1 MNANHASGAPGN
13 PWLEAQNLWIDSWRQ
28 MMDAAASPAAA
39 TANPF
44 LPGMMGQWQ
53 EAVQRSLGGMNDYTA
68 STAQAVS
75 RQMLVAQEQM
85 LRMMQMATD
94 AWKRLAASGNGPANW
109 QADLND
115 IAEQMRQQMMDS
127 YVASMQGGGEAAQLY
142 QAYLAEMATLA
153 APWQA
158 AMTQMPAWRPGAEGW
173 SAGVAGAM
181 DANLKAFDQ
190 SFGRFLTS
198 PTLGLY
204 RNSIGQVN
212 QGFKLWLEA
221 RTLEVEY
228 QTVVSGAWSKAFQAM
243 MTKLVAL
250 VQEGKP
256 VQSVRELTDIWVEVA
271 DKEFFALFHSDEFAA
286 LQGRYLNS
294 SMALKRAQR
303 DLLENW
309 LRANDLPTRSDL
321 DEAYHEIY
329 TLRKE
334 VKALKKT
341 LNQMSGGPRV
351 ATPADE
357 VAETAPVKKP
367 RAAKKSTK
375 AVDTVEK
382 KPVEE
387 KPSKSKRK
395 AGKGE
400 KEKK

>member
-1 MNANHASGAPGN
+1 MNANHATESVSN
-13 PWLEAQNLWIDSWRQ
+13 PWLDAQQLWIDSWRQ
-28 MMDAAASPAAA
+28 MMDAAATPATA

-85 LRMMQMATD
+85 LRMMQMATE
-94 AWKRLAASGNGPANW
+94 AWKRLAASGSGPANW
-109 QADLND
+109 QADLGQ
-115 IAEQMRQQMMDS
+115 IAEQMRRQMMDN
-127 YVASMQGGGEAAQLY
+127 YAATMQSSGDVSQLY
-142 QAYLAEMATLA
+142 QAYLAEMAKLA

-158 AMTQMPAWRPGAEGW
+158 AMAQMPAWTSGAAGW
-173 SAGVAGAM
+173 DAGMAQAM

-204 RNSIGQVN
+204 RNSIAQVN
-212 QGFKLWLEA
+212 QGFKVWLEA
-221 RTLEVEY
+221 RTLETEY
-228 QTVVSGAWSKAFQAM
+228 QTAVSGAWAKAFQAM
-243 MTKLVAL
+243 MTKLVTLA
-250 VQEGKP
+250 QEGKA
-256 VQSVRELTDIWVEVA
+256 VQSLRDLTDIWVEVA
-271 DKEFFALFHSDEFAA
+271 DKEFFALFHSDEFAE

-341 LNQMSGGPRV
+341 LNQMSGGPREAAPV
-351 ATPADE
+351 VEA
-357 VAETAPVKKP
+357 AETAPVKKP
-367 RAAKKSTK
+367 RATKKSTK
-375 AVDTVEK
+375 AVDTVEE

>member
-85 LRMMQMATD
+85 LRIMQMATD
-94 AWKRLAASGNGPANW
+94 AWQRLAASGSDPANW

-173 SAGVAGAM
+173 SAGVAQAM

-228 QTVVSGAWSKAFQAM
+228 QTVVSGAWAKAFQAM

-294 SMALKRAQR
+294 CMALKRAQR

-309 LRANDLPTRSDL
+309 LLANDLPTFFFNDT
-321 DEAYHEIY
+321 ATTEIY

-334 VKALKKT
+334 VKVLKKT
-341 LNQMSGGPRV
+341 LNQMSGGPREE
-351 ATPADE
+351 APAGAA
-357 VAETAPVKKP
+357 AETAPVKKP
-367 RAAKKSTK
+367 RATKKSAK
-375 AVDTVEK
+375 AVAAA
-382 KPVEE
+382 EE